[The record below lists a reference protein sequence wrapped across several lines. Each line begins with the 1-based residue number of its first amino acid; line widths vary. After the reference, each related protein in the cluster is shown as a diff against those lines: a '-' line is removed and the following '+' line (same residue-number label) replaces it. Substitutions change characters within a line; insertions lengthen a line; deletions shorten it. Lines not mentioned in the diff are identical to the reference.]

1 MQLHLYPKLL
11 RKQNQT
17 QIKTKTVCIAGAK
30 EKLKPK
36 SLLNFNE
43 VDKL

>member
-11 RKQNQT
+11 QKQNQT
-17 QIKTKTVCIAGAK
+17 QIKTKTACIAGAK
-30 EKLKPK
+30 EKSKPE
-36 SLLNFNE
+36 SLLNLNE